1 VVLKGLPFGYNR
13 DLQEDKEPIF
23 DSVDQILNLLPAI
36 TGMIDSAKFN
46 SHQISKTAA
55 DEFSLATE
63 IADFLAKKQVPF
75 SQAHEAAGACV
86 KLCEKL
92 GLTLPQLSDDQLA
105 SIHPLLTADL
115 RQSFDVNTAISSR
128 SSSLGTSPTSVAK
141 AVNNMAQQISEIEDS
156 FSKIR
161 KRFSGMISL

>member
-1 VVLKGLPFGYNR
+1 VLKGLPFGYNR

-23 DSVDQILNLLPAI
+23 DSVDQILILLPAI
-36 TGMIDSAKFN
+36 AGMIESAKFN
-46 SHQISKTAA
+46 SHQISKTVA

-86 KLCEKL
+86 KLCEIL

-115 RQSFDVNTAISSR
+115 RQSFDVNIAISSR
-128 SSSLGTSPTSVAK
+128 SSSLGTSPNSVAK

-156 FSKIR
+156 ISKIR
-161 KRFSGMISL
+161 KRFSGIISL